1 MFNEISN
8 MTSIILPFYI
18 KKINNLLL
26 HDKEQST
33 YSEWQDELGLPD
45 DEIEKLDS
53 SRIVFNYE
61 CFPPFSAMV
70 QVFAI
75 SGDAELSY
83 EGDGVYSVI
92 DILGNTLL
100 LDISKQAY

>member
-1 MFNEISN
+1 

-33 YSEWQDELGLPD
+33 Y
-45 DEIEKLDS
+45 
-53 SRIVFNYE
+53 
-61 CFPPFSAMV
+61 
-70 QVFAI
+70 

-100 LDISKQAY
+100 LDIAKQAY